1 MIAFTRTIAPGTT
14 ISVTGSALL
23 AANNETEDQLIAR
36 IVSSGRFFKSLTRW
50 QEGVLQFKDS
60 KENGT
65 LTDLNYLGAPGVLNA
80 LAGELITHSSFSAMQ
95 TLVNNLIDCLVST
108 KEMPNDPA

>member
-14 ISVTGSALL
+14 VLVTGAALL

-36 IVSSGRFFKSLTRW
+36 IFSSSELSKSLTRW
-50 QEGVLQFKDS
+50 QNGVLQFKES
-60 KENGT
+60 NVNGT
-65 LTDLNYLGAPGVLNA
+65 LTDLNYLGGPGVLNA
-80 LAGELITHSSFSAMQ
+80 LAEELITHSSFSAMQ